1 MSAGVDARGA
11 VGVGTV
17 GPAAAGAAVTT
28 ADGAGGAAAVAGIP
42 GIPGVAGVRDVARE
56 QGAVAALVALAA
68 VLPVAVL
75 PGECVLLPDDV
86 APPPGS
92 ALLGEVVSDAGPLLA
107 WRAASEAVDDR
118 RARAADAAWRVGV
131 AWVRT
136 GLCERLADRAV
147 DRLRG
152 RSIGG
157 TATVNLPP
165 VRLVLAD
172 AALAHLEAQALL
184 ARVTTERGELAE
196 PEEPAARGEPADVG
210 PVPASTLARVT
221 TVLDRA
227 SRAVHNLFGASGF
240 VDGEAARLARTI
252 DLLGHASGTL
262 PTGATGGGEGEDA

>member
-11 VGVGTV
+11 VAEGAVST
-17 GPAAAGAAVTT
+17 AAAGAGVAT

-42 GIPGVAGVRDVARE
+42 GDRGTAGVAGVRDVARE

-75 PGECVLLPDDV
+75 PGECVLLPDAV
-86 APPPGS
+86 ASPPGS
-92 ALLGEVVSDAGPLLA
+92 VLLGEVLSDAGPLLA

-136 GLCERLADRAV
+136 GLCERLTDRAV

-184 ARVTTERGELAE
+184 ARVTAEPGELAE
-196 PEEPAARGEPADVG
+196 RREPADVG
-210 PVPASTLARVT
+210 PVSATTLARVT

-262 PTGATGGGEGEDA
+262 PPGATGCGEGEDI

>member
-1 MSAGVDARGA
+1 MSAGVVSRDA
-11 VGVGTV
+11 GTV
-17 GPAAAGAAVTT
+17 SAGVVAPGA
-28 ADGAGGAAAVAGIP
+28 AGGAATSEAGVARVTGI
-42 GIPGVAGVRDVARE
+42 AGVRDVARE

-86 APPPGS
+86 APPPGA
-92 ALLGEVVSDAGPLLA
+92 ALLGEVVSDASPLLA
-107 WRAASEAVDDR
+107 WRAASGPVDDR
-118 RARAADAAWRVGV
+118 RGRAADAAWRVGV
-131 AWVRT
+131 AWART

-184 ARVTTERGELAE
+184 ARVTAE
-196 PEEPAARGEPADVG
+196 PGEQADEG
-210 PVPASTLARVT
+210 PVPATTLARAT
-221 TVLDRA
+221 AVLDRT

-240 VDGEAARLARTI
+240 VDGDAARLARTI

-262 PTGATGGGEGEDA
+262 PTGATRGGEGQDA

>member
-1 MSAGVDARGA
+1 MSTGIVSRDA
-11 VGVGTV
+11 GTV
-17 GPAAAGAAVTT
+17 G
-28 ADGAGGAAAVAGIP
+28 ADVVAT
-42 GIPGVAGVRDVARE
+42 GVPGVRDVARE

-75 PGECVLLPDDV
+75 PGECVLLPDAV
-86 APPPGS
+86 APPPRS
-92 ALLGEVVSDAGPLLA
+92 VLLGEVLSDAGPLLA
-107 WRAASEAVDDR
+107 WRAASETVDDR

-131 AWVRT
+131 AWART
-136 GLCERLADRAV
+136 GLCERLANRAV

-157 TATVNLPP
+157 AATVNLPP

-184 ARVTTERGELAE
+184 ARVTAE
-196 PEEPAARGEPADVG
+196 PGEPAGRGGPADAG
-210 PVPASTLARVT
+210 PVPAATLARVT

-240 VDGEAARLARTI
+240 VDGEAARLSRTI

-262 PTGATGGGEGEDA
+262 PTAATGGGEGEDA

>member
-1 MSAGVDARGA
+1 MSAGIVSRDA
-11 VGVGTV
+11 GTV
-17 GPAAAGAAVTT
+17 SAGVAAPGA
-28 ADGAGGAAAVAGIP
+28 AGGAATSGA
-42 GIPGVAGVRDVARE
+42 GVARVTGVPGARDVARE

-92 ALLGEVVSDAGPLLA
+92 ALLGEVLSDAGPLLA
-107 WRAASEAVDDR
+107 WRAAASGPVDDR
-118 RARAADAAWRVGV
+118 RDRAADAAWRVGV
-131 AWVRT
+131 AWART

-184 ARVTTERGELAE
+184 ARVTAE
-196 PEEPAARGEPADVG
+196 PEERADDR
-210 PVPASTLARVT
+210 PVPATTLARVT
-221 TVLDRA
+221 AVLDRT
-227 SRAVHNLFGASGF
+227 SRTVHNLFGASGF
-240 VDGEAARLARTI
+240 VDGDAARLARTI

-262 PTGATGGGEGEDA
+262 PTGATRGGEGQDA

>member
-1 MSAGVDARGA
+1 MSAGVVSG
-11 VGVGTV
+11 G
-17 GPAAAGAAVTT
+17 AGAASADVVTT
-28 ADGAGGAAAVAGIP
+28 
-42 GIPGVAGVRDVARE
+42 GVAGVRDVARE
-56 QGAVAALVALAA
+56 QGAGAALVALAA
-68 VLPVAVL
+68 VLPVAAL

-92 ALLGEVVSDAGPLLA
+92 ALLGEVLSDAGPLLA
-107 WRAASEAVDDR
+107 WRAAASEPVDDGR
-118 RARAADAAWRVGV
+118 GRAADAAWRVGV
-131 AWVRT
+131 AWART

-184 ARVTTERGELAE
+184 ARVTAEPGERGDD
-196 PEEPAARGEPADVG
+196 RS
-210 PVPASTLARVT
+210 VPATTLARVT
-221 TVLDRA
+221 AVLDRT

-240 VDGEAARLARTI
+240 VDGDAARLARTI

-262 PTGATGGGEGEDA
+262 PTGATPGGEGQDA

>member
-1 MSAGVDARGA
+1 MSAGVVSG
-11 VGVGTV
+11 G
-17 GPAAAGAAVTT
+17 AGAASADVVTT
-28 ADGAGGAAAVAGIP
+28 
-42 GIPGVAGVRDVARE
+42 GVAGVRDVARE
-56 QGAVAALVALAA
+56 QGAGAALVALAA
-68 VLPVAVL
+68 VLPVAAL

-92 ALLGEVVSDAGPLLA
+92 ALLGEVLSDAGPLLA
-107 WRAASEAVDDR
+107 WRAAASEPVDDR
-118 RARAADAAWRVGV
+118 RDGAADAAWRVGV
-131 AWVRT
+131 AWART

-184 ARVTTERGELAE
+184 AGVTAE
-196 PEEPAARGEPADVG
+196 PGERADDR
-210 PVPASTLARVT
+210 PVPATTLARVT
-221 TVLDRA
+221 AVLDRT

-240 VDGEAARLARTI
+240 VDGDAARLARTI

-262 PTGATGGGEGEDA
+262 PTGATRGGEGQDA